1 MAKLNREDFIS
12 ALKEMSILEIKEL
25 VDAMKEEFGVDPSA
39 VAVAAGPVAGAA
51 VEEGPSKVNVVL
63 TAAGPNKI
71 AVIKIVRDITGLGL
85 KEAKDIADNGGNVK
99 EGVDKAEA
107 EQLKAQFEEA
117 GATVELKQSVY
128 LEILRSLMTSFL
140 L

>member
-1 MAKLNREDFIS
+1 MAKLNKEDFIS
-12 ALKEMSILEIKEL
+12 ALKEMTILEIKEL

-39 VAVAAGPVAGAA
+39 VAVAAPGAGAAA

-63 TAAGPNKI
+63 TAAGVNKI
-71 AVIKIVRDITGLGL
+71 AVIKIVRDVTGLGL

-107 EQLKAQFEEA
+107 DQLKAQLEEA
-117 GATVELKQSVY
+117 GATVELK
-128 LEILRSLMTSFL
+128 
-140 L
+140 